1 MNSSNKFFESRILEL
16 EDNLIKNQEEI
27 GTREDIINKLKS
39 SFMNSEMK
47 INELNDH
54 LLRSQQI
61 ELHEIEKRENMIES
75 LDNSNKQLENRI
87 LELEQS
93 LNTNN
98 EVITNLNNSYQQL
111 EVKLKETEKKPAGI
125 SSFFETDV
133 SKDNIFDSFNPSSV
147 EKNQLIELQN
157 INTEYKERISILEMK
172 IQEQIVIEDSP
183 WEIQESSEIALERD
197 RLKDD
202 IQSYQLKYAK
212 ILKKLKEYKVKIDKL
227 ESVPIPV
234 SVPILATNNC
244 NDLDKAIEEELH
256 SQVKLLEEKLNEMK
270 NESKNYVLEKE
281 KMSKRIDVLTAGNDR
296 MTNMKEKQDLDLQNY
311 QMKVNQLNS
320 KLQQLEDWD
329 DSPSQDNSNLDELKQ
344 EINDLKLANIELESR
359 STDCNDKQYIS
370 KIEELTHQISDLK
383 ISLTNLTDQFN
394 GKITEIQILTEKQF
408 ELLNEIERMKTASLF
423 QGPEFSVNPSTSNL
437 NSDSRIEEIS
447 SELQYKESEILHLN
461 QKIQD
466 MQREDQTQSLV
477 QEILNKNFEIN
488 NLKKN
493 IQELTNDKT
502 ELENNLSL
510 QLSQQMLPI
519 KNEQVNVLSQ
529 TVLDKDEEIKE
540 LKSENDNMLLEL
552 NALNE
557 QVIDSLENEDKLKSV
572 LLEIDMKNLE
582 ISELH
587 SAINIMKETVVSE
600 PTIVDEEN
608 LPENSETSEIVHKMR
623 EALENQELEIV
634 TLKEQLAIR
643 SAELARLDPYGE
655 KSLSSIDLKAFNG
668 SVAVPDNSQS
678 VPRSKLDLA
687 LYMLHQR
694 DMRCEE
700 LTLELIG
707 LLEERDSLQIKLSN
721 SIRQIEEIRN
731 DSSTAVNPSS
741 PSAGSSNNLQT
752 K

>member
-16 EDNLIKNQEEI
+16 EDSLIKNQEEI
-27 GTREDIINKLKS
+27 GTREEIINKLKS
-39 SFMNSEMK
+39 SFMNSEMR
-47 INELNDH
+47 IDELNDH

-75 LDNSNKQLENRI
+75 LDTSNKQLENRI

-93 LNTNN
+93 LNQNN
-98 EVITNLNNSYQQL
+98 EIITNLKNSCQQL
-111 EVKLKETEKKPAGI
+111 EAKLQESEIKPPGI
-125 SSFFETDV
+125 SSFFGTDV
-133 SKDNIFDSFNPSSV
+133 SKDNIFDSFNPSAV
-147 EKNQLIELQN
+147 EKDQIIELQN
-157 INTEYKERISILEMK
+157 KNTELKDKILSLEKE
-172 IQEQIVIEDSP
+172 IQEKIVIEDSP
-183 WEIQESSEIALERD
+183 WEIQETSEITLERD
-197 RLKDD
+197 RLKDE

-212 ILKKLKEYKVKIDKL
+212 ILKKLKEYKQKIEKL
-227 ESVPIPV
+227 ESVPVPV
-234 SVPILATNNC
+234 TTTNNC
-244 NDLDKAIEEELH
+244 NDLDKAIQEELH

-270 NESKNYVLEKE
+270 NDAKNHLLEKE
-281 KMSKRIDVLTAGNDR
+281 KLSKRIDVLTAGTDR
-296 MTNMKEKQDLDLQNY
+296 MTNMKEKQDLELQNY
-311 QMKVNQLNS
+311 QIKVNQLNS

-329 DSPSQDNSNLDELKQ
+329 DSPSQDNSNSDELKQ
-344 EINDLKLANIELESR
+344 EINELKSANSKLEER
-359 STDCNDKQYIS
+359 LTDNNEKQFIS

-383 ISLTNLTDQFN
+383 ISLTNLTNEYN
-394 GKITEIQILTEKQF
+394 GKLSEINILTVKQS
-408 ELLNEIERMKTASLF
+408 ELLNEIERMRTASLF
-423 QGPEFSVNPSTSNL
+423 QGPEFSVNPTTNQSI
-437 NSDSRIEEIS
+437 NSDKRIEEIS

-466 MQREDQTQSLV
+466 MQREDQTESLV

-493 IQELTNDKT
+493 IQEVTNDKT

-529 TVLDKDEEIKE
+529 TLLEKEDEITE
-540 LKSENDNMLLEL
+540 LKSENDNMLVEL

-557 QVIDSLENEDKLKSV
+557 QVLNSLENEDKLKSV
-572 LLEIDMKNLE
+572 LLEIDMKNIE
-582 ISELH
+582 ISELK
-587 SAINIMKETVVSE
+587 SAINIMKSESE
-600 PTIVDEEN
+600 PVVEN
-608 LPENSETSEIVHKMR
+608 VLPEISSDSSEIVQKMR
-623 EALENQELEIV
+623 AALESQELEIV
-634 TLKEQLAIR
+634 TLQEQLAIR

-668 SVAVPDNSQS
+668 SVAVVDNSQS

-721 SIRQIEEIRN
+721 SIRQIEEIKN
-731 DSSTAVNPSS
+731 DKIGDVSPSS
-741 PSAGSSNNLQT
+741 PAGSINLQT

>member
-16 EDNLIKNQEEI
+16 EDSLIKNQEEI
-27 GTREDIINKLKS
+27 GTREEIINKLKS

-47 INELNDH
+47 IDELNDH

-87 LELEQS
+87 LELEQF
-93 LNTNN
+93 LNQNN
-98 EVITNLNNSYQQL
+98 EIITNLKNSCQQL
-111 EVKLKETEKKPAGI
+111 ETKLQESEKKPSGI
-125 SSFFETDV
+125 SSFFETEV
-133 SKDNIFDSFNPSSV
+133 SKDNIFDSFNPSAV
-147 EKNQLIELQN
+147 EKDQVFELQN
-157 INTEYKERISILEMK
+157 KNTELKDKILILEK
-172 IQEQIVIEDSP
+172 EIQEKIVIEDSP
-183 WEIQESSEIALERD
+183 WEIQETSEIALERD
-197 RLKDD
+197 RLKDE

-212 ILKKLKEYKVKIDKL
+212 ILKKLKEYKQKIDKL
-227 ESVPIPV
+227 ESVPVPV
-234 SVPILATNNC
+234 PTTNNF
-244 NDLDKAIEEELH
+244 NDDLDKAIQEELH

-270 NESKNYVLEKE
+270 NDAKNHLLEKE
-281 KMSKRIDVLTAGNDR
+281 KLSKRIDVLTAGNDR

-329 DSPSQDNSNLDELKQ
+329 DSPSQDNSNSDELKQ
-344 EINDLKLANIELESR
+344 EINELKLANAKLEEQL
-359 STDCNDKQYIS
+359 TNTNDKQFIS

-383 ISLTNLTDQFN
+383 ISLTNLTDEYN
-394 GKITEIQILTEKQF
+394 GKLSEINILTVKQS

-423 QGPEFSVNPSTSNL
+423 QGPEFSVNPSTNQSI
-437 NSDSRIEEIS
+437 NSDKRFEEIS

-466 MQREDQTQSLV
+466 MQREDQTESLV

-488 NLKKN
+488 NLKKS
-493 IQELTNDKT
+493 IQEVTNDKT

-529 TVLDKDEEIKE
+529 TLLEKEEEINE
-540 LKSENDNMLLEL
+540 LKSENDIMLVEL

-557 QVIDSLENEDKLKSV
+557 QVLNSLENEDKLKSV
-572 LLEIDMKNLE
+572 LLEIDMKNIE
-582 ISELH
+582 ISELK
-587 SAINIMKETVVSE
+587 SAINIMKSDSE
-600 PTIVDEEN
+600 PVDEN
-608 LPENSETSEIVHKMR
+608 VLPELSYDSSEIVQKMR
-623 EALENQELEIV
+623 EALESQELEIV

-668 SVAVPDNSQS
+668 SLTVVDNSQS

-721 SIRQIEEIRN
+721 SIRQIEEIKN
-731 DSSTAVNPSS
+731 DKSADVSPSS
-741 PSAGSSNNLQT
+741 PAASINLQT